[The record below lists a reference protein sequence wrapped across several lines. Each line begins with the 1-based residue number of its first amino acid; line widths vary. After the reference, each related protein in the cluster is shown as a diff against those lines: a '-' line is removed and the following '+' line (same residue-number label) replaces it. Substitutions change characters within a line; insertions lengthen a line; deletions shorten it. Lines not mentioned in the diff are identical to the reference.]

1 MQRALILKF
10 GAIGDVIMALSA
22 VHSLHE
28 TGMQIDWV
36 CGRGVCS
43 LVECHTW
50 LHLIPCDDR
59 AILGGTATERA
70 GSIVALL
77 PEMFSSST
85 TDGPLNA
92 KT

>member
-22 VHSLHE
+22 VHLLHE
-28 TGMQIDWV
+28 AGMQIDWV
-36 CGRGVCS
+36 CGRGVRS
-43 LVECHTW
+43 LLECHTW

-70 GSIVALL
+70 GSIFAPW
-77 PEMFSSST
+77 PETFSST
-85 TDGPLNA
+85 EPYV
-92 KT
+92 

>member
-22 VHSLHE
+22 VHLLHE
-28 TGMQIDWV
+28 AGMQINWV
-36 CGRGVCS
+36 CGRGVRS
-43 LVECHTW
+43 LLECHTW

-70 GSIVALL
+70 GSIFAPW
-77 PEMFSSST
+77 PETFSST
-85 TDGPLNA
+85 EA
-92 KT
+92 YV